1 MARGNGKCLRL
12 SVMEFSF
19 LFCFPFPW
27 CSSISRVLSAHG
39 SPLLIES
46 DIQILPLFQGM
57 GKRRWLTPQ
66 TRLTVYLRYKTFS
79 STPVARYNRRFC
91 LPKHTTP
98 VYTQFS
104 AALPLTWP
112 RPLCKEN
119 SMWLRF
125 LLLRNVSLSPVL
137 FAVILVLLWVPKCCN
152 WNCKARRKVSIVFVM
167 DQLISKKLS
176 LSPRSVDL
184 SY

>member
-1 MARGNGKCLRL
+1 MVSALRL

-19 LFCFPFPW
+19 LILFPISVVFLNQSRFKRSWNWVWYPDFTA
-27 CSSISRVLSAHG
+27 SSGYGEEEMADTTTG
-39 SPLLIES
+39 
-46 DIQILPLFQGM
+46 
-57 GKRRWLTPQ
+57 LT
-66 TRLTVYLRYKTFS
+66 LYLRYKAFS
-79 STPVARYNRRFC
+79 STPVARYSRRFC
-91 LPKHTTP
+91 LPKLTSP

-112 RPLCKEN
+112 LPFCKEN
-119 SMWLRF
+119 FMWLRF
-125 LLLRNVSLSPVL
+125 LLLKNVPLSPVL

-152 WNCKARRKVSIVFVM
+152 WNCKARRKVSIVFVT